1 MTEAELR
8 RHASEA
14 QNLLSAPVFRDALKA
29 LEDETIEELL
39 ATKTMWR
46 WGDRKRRVLADRV
59 NAIRDLKHRL
69 EIAVQMG
76 LHAAE
81 RARLGI

>member
-8 RHASEA
+8 RHASDA
-14 QNLLSAPVFRDALKA
+14 QRILSEPVFRDALKA
-29 LEDETIEELL
+29 LENEALEELL
-39 ATKTMWR
+39 AIKTTWR
-46 WGDRKRRVLADRV
+46 WGDRKRRILADRV
-59 NAIRDLKHRL
+59 NAIRDLRHRL

-81 RARLGI
+81 RARLVG